1 MDTNTN
7 AKKKKIKGEEV
18 RAAAEPTSEESGSGI
33 EPITNRADLKKFLTH
48 VQDKMMNDA
57 APPLYVMSALNYV
70 LNHPNVY
77 ELMDQEC
84 REIARELWLRL
95 KKSGLQL
102 RNPPLLFP
110 EDGKNGVSV

>member
-1 MDTNTN
+1 MDTNT
-7 AKKKKIKGEEV
+7 KKKKIKGDDV
-18 RAAAEPTSEESGSGI
+18 RVAAEPTPEVPSSGI

-110 EDGKNGVSV
+110 DDGKNGASA